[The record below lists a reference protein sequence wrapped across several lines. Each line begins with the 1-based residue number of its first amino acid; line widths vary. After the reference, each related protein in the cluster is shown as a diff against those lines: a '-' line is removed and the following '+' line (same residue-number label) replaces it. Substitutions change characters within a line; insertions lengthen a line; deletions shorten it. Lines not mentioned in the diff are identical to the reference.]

1 MDIEEKGFAIMRKLI
16 ADIEG
21 APYPNTVESE
31 LYTIWYEHVQCIAQE
46 ALEYLNER
54 GLAMDPDQQEIDV

>member
-1 MDIEEKGFAIMRKLI
+1 MDKEGFKIMRRLI
-16 ADIEG
+16 SDIDG
-21 APYPNTVESE
+21 APYPNTVNDE